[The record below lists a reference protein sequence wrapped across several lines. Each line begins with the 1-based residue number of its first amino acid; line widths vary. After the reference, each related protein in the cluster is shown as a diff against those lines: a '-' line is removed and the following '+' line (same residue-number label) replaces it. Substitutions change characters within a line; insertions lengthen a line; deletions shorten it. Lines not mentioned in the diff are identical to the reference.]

1 MRKNKV
7 IKDMDDEIWR
17 KFTGYCKVKG
27 VQVSGELKQ
36 ILEKYL
42 KEKLK

>member
-1 MRKNKV
+1 MDKNKI
-7 IKDMDDEIWR
+7 IKNMDDEIWR
-17 KFTGYCKVKG
+17 KFTGYCKIKG
-27 VQVSGELKQ
+27 AAVSDELKQ